1 VHSTELKRT
10 GILDMEHLQE
20 EEGEQLLCEG
30 YLRKIRGWGQN
41 RTRWFRLT
49 SKELS
54 FWSKD
59 AGELLSSC
67 GLDGIL
73 DVKTMEG
80 TRFQV
85 ETEKPFGR
93 SDNRVMVLE
102 APSDAVK
109 TKWIDSLVK
118 ILQRTGLAA
127 VGGADSTGGGG
138 DGSTS
143 SGVGEG
149 GGGGGER
156 SNEALLIEG
165 YLTKMKQDL
174 GSISRKRWFVIT
186 TQYLTY
192 LAEEGGDEM
201 ARCSLGNIT
210 QVGPTSSTCFTI
222 QAKEPFTKSGGDMLE
237 LQCTDTDERD
247 KWLQTM
253 RKVLTD
259 EVVTTSDFTPLPGGN
274 RALDDHFAVVVDGAQ
289 ANQYLEQ
296 QKLDMEHSQGNR
308 FISDGDL

>member
-1 VHSTELKRT
+1 
-10 GILDMEHLQE
+10 MEHS
-20 EEGEQLLCEG
+20 EEGETLLCEG

-73 DVKTMEG
+73 DVKTMDG

-93 SDNRVMVLE
+93 SDNRVMILE
-102 APSDAVK
+102 APSDVVK
-109 TKWIDSLVK
+109 KKWIDSLVK
-118 ILQRTGLAA
+118 ILQQTGLAA
-127 VGGADSTGGGG
+127 VGGGAGAGGVSSTGR
-138 DGSTS
+138 
-143 SGVGEG
+143 E
-149 GGGGGER
+149 
-156 SNEALLIEG
+156 EALLIEG
-165 YLTKMKQDL
+165 YLTKLKQDL
-174 GSISRKRWFVIT
+174 SGMSRKRWFIIT
-186 TQYLTY
+186 TQTLTY
-192 LAEEGGDEM
+192 HAEEGGEEM
-201 ARCSLGNIT
+201 ARCALDNIT

-222 QAKEPFTKSGGDMLE
+222 QANEPFTKSGGDMLD
-237 LQCTDTDERD
+237 LQCEDTDERD

-253 RKVLTD
+253 RKVLTED
-259 EVVTTSDFTPLPGGN
+259 VVTTSEFTPLPGSR
-274 RALDDHFAVVVDGAQ
+274 RADQDHFAVVVDGDQ
-289 ANQYLEQ
+289 ANQYLAQ
-296 QKLDMEHSQGNR
+296 QKLDVEHSQGNR

>member
-1 VHSTELKRT
+1 
-10 GILDMEHLQE
+10 MEHLQDE
-20 EEGEQLLCEG
+20 DGEQLLCEG

-67 GLDGIL
+67 GLEGIQ
-73 DVKTMEG
+73 DVQTMEG

-109 TKWIDSLVK
+109 TKWIDCLVK
-118 ILQRTGLAA
+118 ILQETSLAA
-127 VGGADSTGGGG
+127 VGGARTGAAVQFVGGPH
-138 DGSTS
+138 SFNVS
-143 SGVGEG
+143 AEG
-149 GGGGGER
+149 GSKSQGGTSAASG
-156 SNEALLIEG
+156 ALLIEG

-174 GSISRKRWFVIT
+174 GALSRKRWFVIT
-186 TQYLTY
+186 SKYLTY
-192 LAEEGGDEM
+192 LAEEGGEEM
-201 ARCSLGNIT
+201 ARCPLDNIT
-210 QVGPTSSTCFTI
+210 QVGPTSSTCFSI
-222 QAKEPFTKSGGDMLE
+222 KAKEAFTKSGGDMLE

-259 EVVTTSDFTPLPGGN
+259 EVVTTSDFTPLPGGR
-274 RALDDHFAVVVDGAQ
+274 RALEDHFAVVVDGAQ
-289 ANQYLEQ
+289 ADQYLAQ
-296 QKLDMEHSQGNR
+296 QKLDVEHSQGNR